1 MNIKATNPT
10 IQRMFVSTLRPFS
23 FAWSAGVVKAW
34 SGLKRRK
41 SGRFRVESRFGIR
54 HQRSAGLHLRAILEP
69 CSERFIGHRGRKIH
83 AQAGCGKNQ
92 SVAFD
97 AVFHAEA
104 CAFNDRAPA

>member
-54 HQRSAGLHLRAILEP
+54 HQRSAGPHLRAILEP
-69 CSERFIGHRGRKIH
+69 CSERFIGHR
-83 AQAGCGKNQ
+83 AWMMDMVAGTLK
-92 SVAFD
+92 STWA
-97 AVFHAEA
+97 
-104 CAFNDRAPA
+104 